1 MFENLSLI
9 VKNFKKF
16 FFFRSFDLLKLS
28 SSLLRYFS
36 YQKFNMDDPVEI
48 VDIGLADLSWAEF
61 IKSRALYS
69 FTSSSITERL
79 EFLNHSLI
87 PRIKAGG

>member
-1 MFENLSLI
+1 MN
-9 VKNFKKF
+9 
-16 FFFRSFDLLKLS
+16 
-28 SSLLRYFS
+28 
-36 YQKFNMDDPVEI
+36 DPVEI
-48 VDIGLADLSWAEF
+48 VDIGLTDLSWAEF

-87 PRIKAGG
+87 PTNKSWRSVRIKHLEATLPSVPYLLQDIMTDLRVPQ